1 MGNGHTTTY
10 YGPKTWY
17 SGRMTTERSTREQE
31 QVRAATRARG
41 RALRALAKM
50 HPDDYTRLYETE
62 ALAEGVVP
70 NTLRRRIASGEA
82 RIEDYLPT
90 PA

>member
-1 MGNGHTTTY
+1 
-10 YGPKTWY
+10 
-17 SGRMTTERSTREQE
+17 MTTERSPREQE

-50 HPDDYTRLYETE
+50 HPLDYSRLYERE

-70 NTLRRRIASGEA
+70 HSLRRRIANGTATLTDSSA
-82 RIEDYLPT
+82 
-90 PA
+90 

>member
-1 MGNGHTTTY
+1 
-10 YGPKTWY
+10 
-17 SGRMTTERSTREQE
+17 MTTERSIREQE

-41 RALRALAKM
+41 RALRALAKL
-50 HPDDYTRLYETE
+50 HPEDYTSLYERE

-70 NTLRRRIASGEA
+70 NTLRRRIAAGEA
-82 RIEDYLPT
+82 SLEDIVPQ